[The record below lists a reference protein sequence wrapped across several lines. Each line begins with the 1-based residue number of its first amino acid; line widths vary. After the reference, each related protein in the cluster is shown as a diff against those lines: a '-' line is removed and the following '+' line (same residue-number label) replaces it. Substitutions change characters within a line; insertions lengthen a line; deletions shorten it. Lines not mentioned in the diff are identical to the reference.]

1 MLVAAILLAGC
12 GAAAG
17 APPPSTGRPHP
28 TTAAER
34 VAAFQAI
41 ATFRADI
48 ATATTR
54 FVNEVGR
61 LRVDLDRG
69 ADRRAR
75 VDELDA
81 QADYDR
87 FRFLETVN
95 QEAATTLDELP
106 GDVAPHQS
114 FGGLHAVERDLWTSG
129 DSARVLTDI
138 TGLVAEAPV
147 ARFLLAKETV
157 DPEAIATTG
166 VDELGW
172 VDDVAIPG
180 REEPYSHRDAVDI
193 VASLESADAAFG
205 AIEPLG
211 LRVAP
216 SLTTSVAD
224 RFADVLR
231 TARSLGNPFA
241 VPDQD
246 IKPGTRL
253 LLSQQVDAT
262 ADLFSELAAALTPFG
277 TTTTGP
283 QS

>member
-1 MLVAAILLAGC
+1 MLLAGC

-28 TTAAER
+28 ATSAER
-34 VAAFQAI
+34 AEASQAI
-41 ATFRADI
+41 TTFRADI
-48 ATATTR
+48 ATATGR
-54 FVNEVGR
+54 FVTAVGR
-61 LRVDLDRG
+61 LRADLDRG

-81 QADYDR
+81 QADYDG
-87 FRFLETVN
+87 FRFLQTVN

-129 DSARVLTDI
+129 DSAHVLTDI
-138 TGLVAEAPV
+138 TGLAAEAPV

-166 VDELGW
+166 VDDLGW

-180 REEPYSHRDAVDI
+180 REEPYSHRDGVDI
-193 VASLESADAAFG
+193 VASLEAASAAFA

-211 LRVAP
+211 RHVAP

-224 RFADVLR
+224 RLADVLR
-231 TARSLGNPFA
+231 TARSLGNPLV
-241 VPDQD
+241 VPDRD
-246 IKPGTRL
+246 IRPGTRL
-253 LLSQQVDAT
+253 LLSRQVDAT
-262 ADLFSELAAALTPFG
+262 ADQFSELAAALAPFG
-277 TTTTGP
+277 TATTGP